1 MTTTMIAPRTARAV
15 RPLGLTGLAGGI
27 LTVLVA
33 GYGSVADLTAN
44 DSFDAFFAVEGIA
57 LVLTMATVVGLLRTE
72 VPANLATRLALR
84 AAAFGL
90 AVFAAGHLLAGFHP
104 ASEDTPLMPV
114 GGIFSSVGM
123 LIAGLLLLSGR
134 RWAGYGR
141 FTALLCGLYPFV
153 VLMPVFVIVGDGNKP
168 AIVGFGVVW
177 ALFGAAVARLGD

>member
-1 MTTTMIAPRTARAV
+1 MTTSMTAKRTARAV
-15 RPLGLTGLAGGI
+15 RSLGLTGLAGGI
-27 LTVLVA
+27 LTIVIA
-33 GYGSVADLTAN
+33 GWGSVATLTEN
-44 DSFDAFFAVEGIA
+44 DNVDAFFAVEGIA
-57 LVLTMATVVGLLRTE
+57 LVLTLASVVGLLRTDM
-72 VPANLATRLALR
+72 PTNLATRLALR

-104 ASEDTPLMPV
+104 ASDDTPLMPV

-123 LIAGLLLLSGR
+123 LIAGSLLLAGR
-134 RWAGYGR
+134 RWAGVGR

-168 AIVGFGVVW
+168 AIAGFGVVW